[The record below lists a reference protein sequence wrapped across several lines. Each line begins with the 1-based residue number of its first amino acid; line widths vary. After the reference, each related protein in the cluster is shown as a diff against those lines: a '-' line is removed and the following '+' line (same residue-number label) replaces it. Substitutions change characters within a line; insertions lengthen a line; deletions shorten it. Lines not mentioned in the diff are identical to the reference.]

1 KLTEEDVNTKRVI
14 LDDVVSEAP
23 TANVGDTLAGD
34 VDGVLGYDFGN
45 FKLNPLETPEVTD
58 GGLEP
63 EVTEDSGDAAAV
75 ATYNLENLNG
85 ADDQEVFDRHAEYI
99 TTNLAAPDIVALEE
113 IQDNNGSDDD
123 GTVAADETL

>member
-1 KLTEEDVNTKRVI
+1 
-14 LDDVVSEAP
+14 
-23 TANVGDTLAGD
+23 
-34 VDGVLGYDFGN
+34 
-45 FKLNPLETPEVTD
+45 
-58 GGLEP
+58 EP

-123 GTVAADETL
+123 GTVAADETLDKLVESISAAGGPSYEYRQIDPEDNADGGEPGGNIRVGF